1 MLTLSPSPTLPII
14 QARSRFTHLTCSQC
28 EAEYPIDQAL
38 GKSTCCEKPLL
49 AQYDYSQPLNR
60 DLLLH
65 RAPTMWR
72 YREMLPVL
80 EDENIVSLGEGF
92 TPIIPLERLQKLWG
106 VSSLLCKD
114 ESLNPTGSF
123 KARGLS
129 MAISRAKELGIE
141 KCSIPTAGN
150 AGGALSAYC
159 ARAGIEA
166 RVCMPE
172 DTPLL
177 FKQEAQ
183 LYGSAYEAVEGSIAD
198 CGKALQKKEDA
209 SDWFDISTL
218 KEPYRLEGKKTMGY
232 EIAEQLNWELPDV
245 IIYPTGGGT
254 GLIGIWKA
262 FREMLALGWISG
274 PLPRMIAIQA
284 AGCAP
289 IVEAFNHGKNFAPF
303 WEFPETLANG
313 LRVPSAFGDTLIL
326 DALYESGGM
335 ALAVSEEE
343 MLIGVKLLAQKEGIF
358 AAPEGGAVL
367 MGYKR
372 LVEENQIDSY
382 ERVVLLNTGS
392 GYKYLENVEHYLVRH

>member
-1 MLTLSPSPTLPII
+1 MLLSPPSSVPTR
-14 QARSRFTHLTCSQC
+14 QTQSRFSYLSCSQC
-28 EAEYPIDQAL
+28 HKEYAKDQPI
-38 GKSTCCEKPLL
+38 GKSPCCEKPLL
-49 AQYDYSQPLNR
+49 AQYDHTRPLS
-60 DLLLH
+60 
-65 RAPTMWR
+65 RAELTQRPSNMWR
-72 YREMLPVL
+72 YREMLPVQQN
-80 EDENIVSLGEGF
+80 ENIVSLGEGF
-92 TPIIPLERLQKLWG
+92 TPLLPLEWIQRMWG

-129 MAISRAKELGIE
+129 MAISRAKELGIR

-172 DTPLL
+172 ETPLL

-183 LYGSAYEAVEGSIAD
+183 VYGSAFETVRGNISD
-198 CGKALQKKEDA
+198 CGRTLQQKEDA
-209 SDWFDISTL
+209 DDWFDISTL

-262 FREMLALGWISG
+262 FQEMLELDWITG

-313 LRVPSAFGDTLIL
+313 LRVPAAFGDSLIL
-326 DALYESGGM
+326 EALYASGGM

-343 MLIGVKLLAQKEGIF
+343 MLAGVELLARKEGIF

-372 LVEENQIDSY
+372 LLEENQIDPY
-382 ERVVLLNTGS
+382 ERVVIINTGS
-392 GYKYLENVEHYLVRH
+392 GYKYLENVEHYLIKK